1 MNLHPRNPR
10 ARASGILLLECVVYL
25 GVLMIVLAVGG
36 TAFYLCWDNAR
47 DLRRNADDITRA
59 LRAGERWRADVRS
72 ATGPIVIEA
81 EPDGQV
87 VRIPSG
93 TNEILYAFN
102 FGAVGRKLASA
113 DDWTILLPRVNS
125 SHMQPDERMQVQA
138 WRWELELTPGR
149 KKPGLR
155 PLFTFQAV
163 PPVLP

>member
-1 MNLHPRNPR
+1 MNLQSHNPR
-10 ARASGILLLECVVYL
+10 KRVTGILLLECVVYL
-25 GVLMIVLAVGG
+25 GVLMVILAVGG

-47 DLRRNADDITRA
+47 DLRRNADDITRTV
-59 LRAGERWRADVRS
+59 RAGERWRADIRS
-72 ATGPIVIEA
+72 ATGPIVVQA
-81 EPDGQV
+81 EPDGEV

-113 DDWTILLPRVNS
+113 DDWTILLPRVKS
-125 SHMQPDERMQVQA
+125 SHMQPDDRTHVQA

-149 KKPGLR
+149 KKPGVR